1 MSPVIMEC
9 HKQGLDYFILHSGQH
24 YSYELDRVFFTE
36 LGLPEAKYHLDVGSG
51 SQGEQT
57 GKILVGAE
65 RILVSE
71 RPDIVLVEGDTNTVL
86 AAALAAAKLHIKV
99 GHIEAGLRSG
109 DRSMP
114 EEINRCLTDHI
125 SDYLF
130 APTEKSRQNLLA
142 EGITADKVFVTGNTI
157 VDAIYRGLDIL
168 YGKSDI
174 LSKLNLKRKE
184 YFVVTAHREENV
196 DVKPRLEGILGGLEL
211 AYNKHHL
218 PIIFPIHPRTRKRL
232 AEFKLETPRG
242 VELITPPG
250 FLEFLQVEEN
260 AKLILTDSGGVQEE
274 ACVLYVPC
282 VTLRDNTERPETIEV
297 GSNILAG
304 TSPSKIVE
312 CLEIMLGRENDWQ
325 HPFGDGNTGRRIV
338 EVIS

>member
-51 SQGEQT
+51 SQGKQT
-57 GKILVGAE
+57 GKILTGAE

-71 RPDIVLVEGDTNTVL
+71 NPDIVLVEGDTNTVL

-114 EEINRCLTDHI
+114 EEINRCLTDHL

-130 APTEKSRQNLLA
+130 APTEKARQNLLA
-142 EGITADKVFVTGNTI
+142 EGIAADKIFVTGNTI

-211 AYNKHHL
+211 AYNKYHL

-232 AEFKLETPRG
+232 AEFNLETPRG

-250 FLEFLQVEEN
+250 FLEFLQLEEN

-274 ACVLYVPC
+274 ACVLNVPC

-325 HPFGDGNTGRRIV
+325 NPFGDGNAGRRIV